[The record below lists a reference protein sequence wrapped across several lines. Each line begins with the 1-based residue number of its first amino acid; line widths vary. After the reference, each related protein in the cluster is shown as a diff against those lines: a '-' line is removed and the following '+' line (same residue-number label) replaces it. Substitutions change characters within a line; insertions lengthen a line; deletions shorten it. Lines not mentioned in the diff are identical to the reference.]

1 MMIGWQR
8 QKKLKVKTRFILLI
22 IIILSIG
29 FILCSK
35 FNSKDNIRK
44 ALKIGVTDGIP
55 QVIMSKVA
63 KEYGEDN
70 IELESIEMYTFQD
83 C

>member
-8 QKKLKVKTRFILLI
+8 QKKLKVKTRGILLI
-22 IIILSIG
+22 IIILSVG

-35 FNSKDNIRK
+35 FNNKDNIRK

>member
-1 MMIGWQR
+1 MTIGWQR

>member
-8 QKKLKVKTRFILLI
+8 QKKLKVKTRGILLI
-22 IIILSIG
+22 IIILSVG

>member
-8 QKKLKVKTRFILLI
+8 QKKLKVRTRVILLI
-22 IIILSIG
+22 IIILSVG

-35 FNSKDNIRK
+35 FNNKDNIRK

>member
-1 MMIGWQR
+1 MTIGWQR
-8 QKKLKVKTRFILLI
+8 QKKLKVKTRVILLI

-35 FNSKDNIRK
+35 INSKDNIRK
-44 ALKIGVTDGIP
+44 ALKVGVTDGIP
-55 QVIMSKVA
+55 QLIMSKVA

>member
-8 QKKLKVKTRFILLI
+8 QKKLKVKTRVILLI

>member
-8 QKKLKVKTRFILLI
+8 QKKLKVKIRFILLI
-22 IIILSIG
+22 IIILGIG